1 MPATLTNA
9 SIRFEKRTLSNGL
22 TVVAEII
29 PTAASAACGFYV
41 RTGARDEEPRVMGVS
56 HFLEHMMFKGTDTMS
71 AEDLNRAFD
80 DLGATNNAYTSAE
93 ITCFY
98 AHVLPERLLQTIDLL
113 GRMMRPALRV
123 ADFDTEK
130 GVILEEIAMY
140 KDNPFWVLYEASL
153 EKHYGAHGM
162 GHRVL
167 GTDQTIT
174 ALARDQMKAYFDARY
189 SADNTI
195 VALAGNVDLDAAIAQ
210 LESTCGAWQ
219 STRPSRIRP
228 APTPVGGELR
238 LTDAKVARGYL
249 LALAQGPAIQD
260 ERKYAAS
267 LLGQVLGAAD
277 NSRLHWSLVETGIAA
292 EAVAAFDAHDGC
304 GDYYFFAS
312 ADPDR
317 LDEVWDTIRKEI
329 AALGDSLTE
338 EDLVRLRNKALT
350 GATVGGERPADRMH
364 RLGRLYTYLGQYQ
377 PLEEELDKLNRVTL
391 DDLRAVLRDFPL
403 EPRTVGRLTPA

>member
-1 MPATLTNA
+1 
-9 SIRFEKRTLSNGL
+9 
-22 TVVAEII
+22 
-29 PTAASAACGFYV
+29 
-41 RTGARDEEPRVMGVS
+41 
-56 HFLEHMMFKGTDTMS
+56 
-71 AEDLNRAFD
+71 
-80 DLGATNNAYTSAE
+80 
-93 ITCFY
+93 
-98 AHVLPERLLQTIDLL
+98 
-113 GRMMRPALRV
+113 
-123 ADFDTEK
+123 
-130 GVILEEIAMY
+130 MY

-153 EKHYGAHGM
+153 EKHYGSHGM

-174 ALARDQMKAYFDARY
+174 ALARDQMKSYFDARY

-195 VALAGNVDLDAAIAQ
+195 VALAGNVDLDAAVEQ
-210 LESTCGAWQ
+210 LEQTCGSWQ
-219 STRPSRIRP
+219 ATRPSRVRP

-249 LALAQGPAIQD
+249 LALASGPAIQD

-277 NSRLHWSLVETGIAA
+277 NSRLHWSLVETG
-292 EAVAAFDAHDGC
+292 VAAFDPHDGC

-317 LDEVWDTIRKEI
+317 LDEVWATIRKEI
-329 AALGDSLTE
+329 ANLGDSLAE
-338 EDLVRLRNKALT
+338 EDLELLRNKALT
-350 GATVGGERPADRMH
+350 AATLGGERPADRMH

-377 PLEEELDKLNRVTL
+377 PLEDELDKLHRVTL
-391 DDLRAVLRDFPL
+391 GDVRDVLRDFPL